1 MIMQSHRIKLAL
13 LFAPMFVSGCVVL
26 PMHVYVAEAGAGA
39 PVYERCSLTPTIPLE
54 VKVEQPRLE
63 AFVSVV
69 SEQGH
74 LVRVRFDIP
83 EGTTAILRE
92 STIRIDA
99 RDGTVPRLAPVASVN
114 PVAPARYPETEAIQR
129 LVLPVDTPMRGGR
142 LSLGTASSNK
152 HYWIAAPFAD
162 PPSGDVWIT
171 LPELSVDGSPA
182 RFDEIHFIRRLAV
195 GLGLFNC

>member
-1 MIMQSHRIKLAL
+1 MVMQSHRIKLAL
-13 LFAPMFVSGCVVL
+13 LVAPVFVSGCVVL
-26 PMHVYVAEAGAGA
+26 PMHVYVAEPGAGT
-39 PVYERCSLTPTIPLE
+39 PVYERCSLTPTIPTE

-152 HYWIAAPFAD
+152 HYWIAAPFTD
-162 PPSGDVWIT
+162 PPPGDVWIT
-171 LPELSVDGSPA
+171 LPELSVEGSPA
-182 RFDEIHFIRRLAV
+182 RFDEIHFIRRSAL
-195 GLGLFNC
+195 GLGPFNC